1 MREVIRGPQR
11 SSWVIS
17 GNQRQFHTEALDASR
32 RGTKLWTA
40 AECVERPCQM
50 EAHERSPTCSSAC
63 TDNVDAN
70 ALRVEEEAA
79 AAVRAVLGAEVDAA
93 AAGRPSRDGS
103 GAT

>member
-1 MREVIRGPQR
+1 MQR
-11 SSWVIS
+11 
-17 GNQRQFHTEALDASR
+17 
-32 RGTKLWTA
+32 
-40 AECVERPCQM
+40 QM

-70 ALRVEEEAA
+70 ALPVGEEAA

-93 AAGRPSRDGS
+93 AAGRAVLGAEVDAAAAGRAVLGAEVDANALPVEEEAAAAGRPSRDGS